1 MRAEMTR
8 ISVVGLGTVGQ
19 WLLRA
24 LDSGAERIARRH
36 GVTFTV
42 VGVANSRDGFVYDG
56 NGLDIPAI
64 LGLSS
69 SGRSIAEQ
77 PGARHWPSAIE
88 GLRASEA
95 DVLVEVTGSPVDGEP
110 GFAHMREA
118 IARGTPVVTSNKWPV
133 ALHGV
138 ELAQLAGSGGVAF
151 RAESTVMSGTPVLA
165 PLVEGLAGTRP
176 IAVRGILNATSNF
189 ILSAMADGRS
199 YDDALAEAEAAG
211 LAERGV
217 QADIDGSD
225 AMAKTMIL
233 AGLVF
238 GRQLRPEQVLRRGI
252 DAVTRSQVDEARSAG
267 GSIRHVATLEF
278 SEPEGAGE
286 VDARVEPML
295 LLDTDPLAAIS
306 GTTNAI
312 ICRADPVGD
321 VTIIGPGAGLE
332 LAGQGVLSDLIAV
345 ARARD
350 TEPRVCPEN
359 VEAVKR
365 TIEAYNRRDVG
376 ALLDELDPEIEW
388 RPSLPVLLGGDE
400 TVYRGHDGARQ
411 LLRDLDEVLAERQ
424 LDLPEICDEGERVV
438 ARGNLRIRGKSSGA
452 LTESP
457 FTLVAEFK
465 KSRAVR
471 IHTYLD

>member
-1 MRAEMTR
+1 MTR

-24 LDSGAERIARRH
+24 LDSDAERLARRY
-36 GVTFTV
+36 GVAFTL
-42 VGVANSRDGFVYDG
+42 VGVANARDGFIHDEE
-56 NGLDIPAI
+56 GLDIPAI

-69 SGRSIAEQ
+69 SGGSIAGQ
-77 PGARHWPSAIE
+77 PGVSHWPSAVE

-110 GFAHMREA
+110 GFAHMRTA
-118 IARGTPVVTSNKWPV
+118 LGRGMPVVTSNKWPM

-138 ELAQLAGSGGVAF
+138 ELAELARSNGVAL

-165 PLVEGLAGTRP
+165 PLVDGLAGTRP
-176 IAVRGILNATSNF
+176 IALRGILNATSNF
-189 ILSAMADGRS
+189 ILSAMANGRS
-199 YDDALAEAEAAG
+199 YEDALAEAEAAG

-217 QADIDGSD
+217 EADIDGSD

-252 DAVTRSQVDEARSAG
+252 AAVTGSQIDEARAAG

-286 VDARVEPML
+286 VNARVEPML

-312 ICRADPVGD
+312 VCRAEPVGD

-345 ARARD
+345 ARSRD
-350 TEPRVCPEN
+350 T
-359 VEAVKR
+359 
-365 TIEAYNRRDVG
+365 
-376 ALLDELDPEIEW
+376 
-388 RPSLPVLLGGDE
+388 
-400 TVYRGHDGARQ
+400 
-411 LLRDLDEVLAERQ
+411 
-424 LDLPEICDEGERVV
+424 
-438 ARGNLRIRGKSSGA
+438 
-452 LTESP
+452 
-457 FTLVAEFK
+457 
-465 KSRAVR
+465 
-471 IHTYLD
+471 